1 VHPWAV
7 SPLLFIL
14 ALFGTSVVTGVLGAV
29 LGLGGGTLLV
39 PILTMFFG
47 INLHYA
53 MGASLVSVIA
63 TSSGAAAGLLK
74 LGLSNIRVGLFF
86 AVPTIVGAMVG
97 STLVGIAPPWV
108 IELVFG
114 LAIGWAGLLTFR
126 QPSGARRH
134 VTETDADPLAVSC
147 ALEGAYYD
155 NALGCDVAYRAER
168 VKRGAG
174 AMFGAGVLSGLL
186 GIGAG
191 AFTVLAMDVFLRL
204 PIKVAAATSSFMIGI
219 TAAASAAIFF
229 ARGDV
234 HPLIAGPVAI
244 GVLVGAIVGSRVLP
258 RLTNSAI
265 RRLFLV
271 VVFYLSASMILRAF
285 GVRLF

>member
-1 VHPWAV
+1 M
-7 SPLLFIL
+7 FIL
-14 ALFGTSVVTGVLGAV
+14 ALFGTSIVTGALGAV

-39 PILTMFFG
+39 PILTIFFG

-63 TSSGAAAGLLK
+63 TSSGAAAALLWMGLA
-74 LGLSNIRVGLFF
+74 NIRVGLFF

-97 STLVGIAPPWV
+97 ATLVGIVPPWV
-108 IELVFG
+108 IELIFG
-114 LAIGWAGLLTFR
+114 LALAWAGLLTLR
-126 QPSGARRH
+126 HPITPARPGG
-134 VTETDADPLAVSC
+134 ESEADPLAVSC
-147 ALEGAYYD
+147 ALEGTYFD
-155 NALGCDVAYRAER
+155 HVLKCDVSYRAER

-174 AMFGAGVLSGLL
+174 AMFGAGVLSGIL

-191 AFTVLAMDVFLRL
+191 AFTVLAMDTFLRL
-204 PIKVAAATSSFMIGI
+204 PMKVAAATSNFMIGI

-234 HPLIAGPVAI
+234 HPLIAGPVAV
-244 GVLVGAIVGSRVLP
+244 GVLAGSFLGSRLLL
-258 RLTNSAI
+258 RLTNTAV

-271 VVFYLSASMILRAF
+271 VVFYLSGSMILRAF